1 MEGVVYISKH
11 QKIEIMTGTEAF
23 VAFFALLVTHGL
35 VFGLFFIFMRNR
47 HRERMTMLEKGIDAA
62 LLVKK
67 PESTR
72 ANALKYGLLLMG
84 LSLGLLV
91 AFFIDLSIPSHIPE
105 PPLYFGGIFLFGGL
119 GLLAYYLIMEK
130 RDAKKAK

>member
-1 MEGVVYISKH
+1 MGGVVYISKH

-47 HRERMTMLEKGIDAA
+47 HRERMTMLEKGIDAT

-91 AFFIDLSIPSHIPE
+91 AFFIDLSILTHIPE
-105 PPLYFGGIFLFGGL
+105 PPLYMGSIFLFGGL